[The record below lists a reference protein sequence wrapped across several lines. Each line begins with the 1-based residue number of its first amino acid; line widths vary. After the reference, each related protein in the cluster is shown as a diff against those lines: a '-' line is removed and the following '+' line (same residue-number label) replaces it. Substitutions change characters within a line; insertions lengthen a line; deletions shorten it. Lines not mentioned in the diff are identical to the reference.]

1 MAKKFIP
8 NTAASGAQTPFDN
21 IVGLQLVDGGG
32 LTTGTFAFTTSIKEK
47 VNRNFNIGKFSSG
60 VSLENLDFDGLLESR
75 ELLAKEFRVYPNYDI
90 SQVTN
95 FTLYGS
101 LQKRLE
107 SSVTKILAYFPAAIE
122 IDFKF
127 YDLTTGNTAY
137 DISYDSIEDETTL
150 TINVNRLKNPF
161 DIDYSVNSEINLSS
175 REIEFAPIRDLTNE
189 YLKYSL
195 FVGENEYPLNLFT
208 PSTTLSSGSIG
219 LIVSGSPFGAT
230 ATTTQQTLVIRPSS
244 YYTRKAF
251 SENFDEVERFLLNTL
266 VRPKYTAIF
275 DVPVESEGGGVVIQ
289 QQTLTWPI
297 DGEWNLDIRTFR
309 FDEYLTQLNTISEE
323 FDSFKTNLIARFFTT
338 EAFKE
343 FDTDDQKVTKVLQ
356 LYGRNFDEVKKFID
370 ALAYMNS
377 VSYNT
382 GNDIPSQLLKNLAQ
396 TLGWQT
402 NISPITDQNFLDSV
416 YGNLGPANYAGYS
429 RQLTPTELNYNF
441 YRNLILNSAY
451 LFKSKG
457 TRRSIEFT
465 LRLVGAPESLVEFN
479 EFVYLAD
486 QRINMSSFNN
496 QYAQISGGT
505 WVNETPTLDSTNVY
519 TIQGVQYSGFTSTVQ
534 TFDIDTTLSDY
545 PIDSQGF
552 PKAPENTETFYFEKG
567 AGWFESTPAHRSPEE
582 LNLTDSVFT
591 GNNPSIQ
598 TNLQPF
604 TYGQKY
610 FDRFR
615 DFPYMTLGFNLKK
628 TIDNKKSWQPN
639 QVGLRTSRT
648 SGYNAYYKVTNE
660 KLVLN
665 AKNVDLF
672 LNPSQGILYD
682 IWELSRR
689 FGAGTLLSGNSPLP
703 APYPQP
709 GGPVDWTSVNPDPSR
724 KTFFEFAQ
732 TFWLN
737 MINARNRQW
746 ITDGKTSGYPTLT
759 YVYWQYLTQ
768 TFGNGVN
775 TPSDR
780 LTYEKL
786 IEYVDGLGPYWIRL
800 TEQMVPAS
808 TIWNGGTRLENS
820 IFNRQKFVY
829 RRQRGCQIIPV
840 PVTNC
845 EAIGQ
850 LYGYDCTKEITDCP
864 IYPWIGNTSSVTSLS
879 DILYVT
885 LNNFLTTQ
893 GKVLSQCVS
902 NSLKSEWFVDFRYNG
917 TPLIQSKFYTG
928 YGLTDVPSN
937 TAWKNALI
945 SSLTDLVNYG
955 MYYSI
960 NGNTVSIYKLG
971 CYDGSGSNSISINVG
986 LNLNINCS

>member
-1 MAKKFIP
+1 
-8 NTAASGAQTPFDN
+8 
-21 IVGLQLVDGGG
+21 
-32 LTTGTFAFTTSIKEK
+32 
-47 VNRNFNIGKFSSG
+47 
-60 VSLENLDFDGLLESR
+60 
-75 ELLAKEFRVYPNYDI
+75 
-90 SQVTN
+90 
-95 FTLYGS
+95 
-101 LQKRLE
+101 
-107 SSVTKILAYFPAAIE
+107 
-122 IDFKF
+122 
-127 YDLTTGNTAY
+127 
-137 DISYDSIEDETTL
+137 
-150 TINVNRLKNPF
+150 
-161 DIDYSVNSEINLSS
+161 
-175 REIEFAPIRDLTNE
+175 
-189 YLKYSL
+189 
-195 FVGENEYPLNLFT
+195 
-208 PSTTLSSGSIG
+208 
-219 LIVSGSPFGAT
+219 
-230 ATTTQQTLVIRPSS
+230 
-244 YYTRKAF
+244 
-251 SENFDEVERFLLNTL
+251 
-266 VRPKYTAIF
+266 
-275 DVPVESEGGGVVIQ
+275 
-289 QQTLTWPI
+289 
-297 DGEWNLDIRTFR
+297 
-309 FDEYLTQLNTISEE
+309 
-323 FDSFKTNLIARFFTT
+323 
-338 EAFKE
+338 
-343 FDTDDQKVTKVLQ
+343 
-356 LYGRNFDEVKKFID
+356 
-370 ALAYMNS
+370 
-377 VSYNT
+377 
-382 GNDIPSQLLKNLAQ
+382 
-396 TLGWQT
+396 
-402 NISPITDQNFLDSV
+402 
-416 YGNLGPANYAGYS
+416 
-429 RQLTPTELNYNF
+429 
-441 YRNLILNSAY
+441 
-451 LFKSKG
+451 
-457 TRRSIEFT
+457 
-465 LRLVGAPESLVEFN
+465 
-479 EFVYLAD
+479 
-486 QRINMSSFNN
+486 
-496 QYAQISGGT
+496 
-505 WVNETPTLDSTNVY
+505 
-519 TIQGVQYSGFTSTVQ
+519 
-534 TFDIDTTLSDY
+534 
-545 PIDSQGF
+545 
-552 PKAPENTETFYFEKG
+552 
-567 AGWFESTPAHRSPEE
+567 
-582 LNLTDSVFT
+582 
-591 GNNPSIQ
+591 
-598 TNLQPF
+598 
-604 TYGQKY
+604 
-610 FDRFR
+610 
-615 DFPYMTLGFNLKK
+615 MTLGFNLKK

-703 APYPQP
+703 FPYPQP
-709 GGPVDWTSVNPDPSR
+709 GGPVDWTSVDPDPSR

-786 IEYVDGLGPYWIRL
+786 IDYVDGLGPYWIRL

-808 TIWNGGTRLENS
+808 TLWNGGTRLENS

-850 LYGYDCTKEITDCP
+850 LYGYDCTKEITNCP

-885 LNNFLTTQ
+885 LNNYLTTQ

-902 NSLKSEWFVDFRYNG
+902 NSLNSEWFVDFRYNG

-971 CYDGSGSNSISINVG
+971 CYDGSGANSISINVG